1 MNGPTAS
8 ELNAFLE
15 AHRLPNKFRAV
26 IEEHYLPL
34 ARWIRGVKTPRTKV
48 VGISGAQGTG
58 KSTLADFLRVSLER
72 ECGWSVA
79 TLSLDD
85 FYLTR
90 VERRRLSKNVHPLL
104 ITRGAPGTHDL
115 ELCTRCMKALKRL
128 EPGRRLELPRFDKAD
143 DDRFPA
149 HQWPT
154 VTGPIDLIILEGW
167 CLGAIPQEPKAL
179 TKPINKLE
187 TTRDPDG
194 AWRAYVNDQLRT
206 AYTTF
211 FATIDRLVFLRAPDF
226 KAVHRWRLEQERKLA
241 EKAGETNRGIM
252 DETQLAD
259 FLQHFERLTRTSIDL
274 LPGTA
279 DVILSLDENHLV
291 TRSDYRRRT

>member
-8 ELNAFLE
+8 ELDSFLDT
-15 AHRLPNKFRAV
+15 HRLPNEFRAV
-26 IEEHYLPL
+26 IEDHYLPL
-34 ARWIRGVKTPRTKV
+34 ARWIRGIKTPRTEI

-58 KSTLADFLRVSLER
+58 KSTLADFLRVSLEK
-72 ECGWSVA
+72 ECGWSIA

-90 VERRRLSKNVHPLL
+90 AERRQLSKNVHPLL

-115 ELCTRCMKALKRL
+115 ELCIRCLEALKHLDR
-128 EPGRRLELPRFDKAD
+128 GRRFEIPRFDKAN
-143 DDRFPA
+143 DDRLPA

-154 VTGPIDLIILEGW
+154 VTGPIDLIVLEGW

-179 TKPINKLE
+179 AEPINNLE
-187 TTRDPDG
+187 ASRDPDG
-194 AWRAYVNDQLRT
+194 AWRAYVNNRLRT
-206 AYTTF
+206 AYTAF
-211 FATIDRLVFLRAPDF
+211 FAAIDRLVFLRAPDF

-252 DETQLAD
+252 NETQLAD
-259 FLQHFERLTRTSIDL
+259 FLQHFERLTRTSIEL

-279 DVILSLDENHLV
+279 DVILNLDENHLV
-291 TRSDYRRRT
+291 TRSDYRRRA